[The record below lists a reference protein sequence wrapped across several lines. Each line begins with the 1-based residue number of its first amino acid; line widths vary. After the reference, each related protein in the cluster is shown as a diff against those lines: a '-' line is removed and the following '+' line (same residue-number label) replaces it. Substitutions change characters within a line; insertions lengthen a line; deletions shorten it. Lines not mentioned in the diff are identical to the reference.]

1 VTNDHVTLL
10 FPFCVVL
17 WLCCDVLRLILS
29 LNWVLF
35 CIINFHIERNRV
47 MLCFGVCW
55 APSSDRAQ
63 YKKPL
68 LLLLRNLPSAFKA
81 PCGLGGGVE

>member
-1 VTNDHVTLL
+1 VTTGHVTLL

-17 WLCCDVLRLILS
+17 RLCCDVLRLILL

-35 CIINFHIERNRV
+35 CIINFHIKRNRV
-47 MLCFGVCW
+47 ELCFGVCW
-55 APSSDRAQ
+55 APSRAQ

-81 PCGLGGGVE
+81 PCGLGAV